1 MSPFVPEANQV
12 LEQYE
17 ALRREA
23 LRTDA
28 AVDRGLGLS
37 LLLTRG
43 MSAWLAAV
51 AALLPRPT
59 RPARSADPPPFERM
73 PVVVPSVRSD
83 LTTLLADMVLACS
96 FEVVR

>member
-1 MSPFVPEANQV
+1 MSPFVPEAHQV

-23 LRTDA
+23 LSADA
-28 AVDRGLGLS
+28 AVERGLGLS
-37 LLLTRG
+37 LFLTHG

-51 AALLPRPT
+51 AALLLRPS
-59 RPARSADPPPFERM
+59 RAAEAAPFERM
-73 PVVVPSVRSD
+73 PVLVPSVRSD

-96 FEVVR
+96 VEGAR